1 MRVEKEKIKLKDFSF
16 ISNLVT
22 DYSENNHKLK
32 SFVTDFP
39 NEKSIIKKIKNRKFS
54 SSLRSDLV
62 KVLKKQYSNTF
73 FYNSNLELVNKNI
86 NKISLTDTYTITT
99 GHQLCLFSNPLF
111 LIYKIIDVINLSK
124 KISKISNKNIIP
136 IFWLASEDH
145 DFDEI
150 KEFNLCENK
159 YVWNKKTSN
168 KQVGLIKT
176 KQIKVFINNI
186 FQSIEDGPNKK
197 DLKKILTETYSKN
210 VNLSFATRSLLTFFF
225 AKHGLVVLDSNDSIL
240 KKHFKSIIKKDIIE
254 NISHKFVSSQTK
266 KISKF
271 YNPVVKPRNIN
282 FFYLKNEKRIRI
294 FYDKNKY
301 RLVDSSKSWTE
312 KEIVNE
318 IEINPEK
325 FSPNVILRTLFQEK
339 ILPNIVYIG
348 GPSEISYWLQF
359 KTLFSN
365 LKVSFPILINRS
377 FILNID
383 RDHIKFLHKN
393 RIKIIDLISPL
404 DGFLYKSLYKK
415 ATINLN
421 NEVSDFTKILK
432 SIMRKSKKVD
442 NSLDVH
448 VLAQGKKIE
457 KILLN
462 VERKI
467 IKNQKKNYVEF
478 LKQLSNIHSHVY
490 NNNIIQERRLTF
502 LYYYLKYGNKFFDT
516 LFKKLDCLEKE
527 YIILKGL

>member
-1 MRVEKEKIKLKDFSF
+1 MRVEKEKIKLNSFSF

-32 SFVTDFP
+32 SFVSDFP
-39 NEKSIIKKIKNRKFS
+39 SKKNIIKKIKNRKLS

-62 KVLKKQYSNTF
+62 KVLKKQYSNTY

-86 NKISLTDTYTITT
+86 NKIALSDTYTITT

-111 LIYKIIDVINLSK
+111 LIYKIINVINLSK
-124 KISKISNKNIIP
+124 KISKISNKNIVP

-150 KEFNLCENK
+150 KEFNLFENK

-176 KQIKVFINNI
+176 KQIKIFIDNI
-186 FQSIEDGPNKK
+186 FQSIGDGSYKK
-197 DLKKILTETYSKN
+197 DLKKILTETYTKN
-210 VNLSFATRSLLTFFF
+210 INLSFATRSLLTFFF
-225 AKHGLVVLDSNDSIL
+225 AKHGLVILDSNDPIL
-240 KKHFKSIIKKDIIE
+240 KKHFKSIIKKDIID
-254 NISHKFVSSQTK
+254 NVPYKYVSSQTK

-271 YNPVVKPRNIN
+271 YKPVVKPRNIN

-294 FYDKNKY
+294 IYDKNKY
-301 RLVDSSKSWTE
+301 CLIDSSKSWTK

-365 LKVSFPILINRS
+365 LKVSYPILINRS
-377 FILNID
+377 FVLNID
-383 RDHIKFLHKN
+383 RDYIKILHKN

-404 DGFLYKSLYKK
+404 DAFLYKSLYKK
-415 ATINLN
+415 AEINLN
-421 NEVSDFTKILK
+421 NEVSNFTEIFK
-432 SIMRKSKKVD
+432 SIMRKSKKID
-442 NSLDVH
+442 NSLNIH

-457 KILLN
+457 KLLLN
-462 VERKI
+462 IERKI
-467 IKNQKKNYVEF
+467 IKNQKKNHLEY
-478 LKQLSNIHSHVY
+478 LKQISDIHSHVY
-490 NNNIIQERRLTF
+490 CDNIVQERRLTF
-502 LYYYLKYGNKFFDT
+502 LYYYLKYGDIFFDT